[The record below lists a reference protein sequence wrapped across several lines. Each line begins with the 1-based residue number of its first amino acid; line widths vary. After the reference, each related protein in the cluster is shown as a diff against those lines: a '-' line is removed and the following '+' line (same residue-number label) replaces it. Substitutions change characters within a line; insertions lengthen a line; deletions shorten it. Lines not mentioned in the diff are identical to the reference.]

1 MGVCNNC
8 GNQISDGQLTC
19 PVCGAYTGAGAQ
31 ANNQA
36 PQQNMYNQQGMY
48 NQAPQQNMYNQQDM
62 YNQTSQQPQK
72 ELGMKWFH
80 FVIYSQL
87 FVSALVGLWNGFQ
100 LLTGRIYGENTD
112 RVYSYF
118 SGLKGVDTI
127 IGICYIAIAIFALVT
142 RFMLADFKKC
152 GPAMYIGMQVA
163 GLIISIA
170 YIASV
175 TSIVDGLTEYIAS
188 STYGTMAVS
197 IVMLI
202 CNIVYF
208 KKRKHLFDR

>member
-31 ANNQA
+31 ANNQT
-36 PQQNMYNQQGMY
+36 
-48 NQAPQQNMYNQQDM
+48 PQQNMYNQQDM
-62 YNQTSQQPQK
+62 YIQTPQQPQK

-80 FVIYSQL
+80 FVIYFQL

-202 CNIVYF
+202 CNIVYLESICSTG
-208 KKRKHLFDR
+208 KKQTG

>member
-31 ANNQA
+31 ANNQT
-36 PQQNMYNQQGMY
+36 
-48 NQAPQQNMYNQQDM
+48 PQQNMYNQQDM
-62 YNQTSQQPQK
+62 YNQTPQQPQK

-80 FVIYSQL
+80 FVIYFQL

-142 RFMLADFKKC
+142 RFMLADFKKS
-152 GPAMYIGMQVA
+152 GPAIYIGKQKA
-163 GLIISIA
+163 GIIKSN
-170 YIASV
+170 
-175 TSIVDGLTEYIAS
+175 T
-188 STYGTMAVS
+188 
-197 IVMLI
+197 
-202 CNIVYF
+202 
-208 KKRKHLFDR
+208 

>member
-31 ANNQA
+31 ANNQTPQQNMYNQQGMYNQA

-62 YNQTSQQPQK
+62 YNQTPQQPQK

-80 FVIYSQL
+80 FVIYFQL

-127 IGICYIAIAIFALVT
+127 IGICYIAIDYINRIYCECYKHRGWSYRVYRKLHLWNNGCFY
-142 RFMLADFKKC
+142 RDAD
-152 GPAMYIGMQVA
+152 
-163 GLIISIA
+163 L
-170 YIASV
+170 
-175 TSIVDGLTEYIAS
+175 
-188 STYGTMAVS
+188 
-197 IVMLI
+197 
-202 CNIVYF
+202 
-208 KKRKHLFDR
+208 

>member
-31 ANNQA
+31 ANNQT

-48 NQAPQQNMYNQQDM
+48 NQAPQQNMYNQQGM
-62 YNQTSQQPQK
+62 YNQAPQQPQK

-80 FVIYSQL
+80 FVIYFQL

-152 GPAMYIGMQVA
+152 GPAMYIGMHH
-163 GLIISIA
+163 LR
-170 YIASV
+170 
-175 TSIVDGLTEYIAS
+175 EYLADCRPALQPLSRPSKCQAADSHTILRWQARLLS
-188 STYGTMAVS
+188 KLDDTVG
-197 IVMLI
+197 
-202 CNIVYF
+202 F
-208 KKRKHLFDR
+208 

>member
-19 PVCGAYTGAGAQ
+19 PICGAYTGAGAQ
-31 ANNQA
+31 ADNQA

-48 NQAPQQNMYNQQDM
+48 NQAPQQP
-62 YNQTSQQPQK
+62 QP

-80 FVIYSQL
+80 FVIYFQL
-87 FVSALVGLWNGFQ
+87 FVSTLVGLWNGFQ

-127 IGICYIAIAIFALVT
+127 IGICYIALGIFSLVT
-142 RFMLADFKKC
+142 RFMLADFKKS

-163 GLIISIA
+163 DLVVLIA

-175 TSIVDGLTEYIAS
+175 TSIVDGLSEYIS
-188 STYGTMAVS
+188 SSNYGSLATS

-208 KKRKHLFDR
+208 KKRKHLFNR

>member
-1 MGVCNNC
+1 
-8 GNQISDGQLTC
+8 
-19 PVCGAYTGAGAQ
+19 
-31 ANNQA
+31 
-36 PQQNMYNQQGMY
+36 MYNQQGMY
-48 NQAPQQNMYNQQDM
+48 NQAPQQNMYNQQGM
-62 YNQTSQQPQK
+62 YNQASQQNMYNQKGMYNQAPQQNMYNQQDMYIQTPQQPQK

-80 FVIYSQL
+80 FVIYFQL

>member
-8 GNQISDGQLTC
+8 GNQIPDGQLTC

-36 PQQNMYNQQGMY
+36 LQQNMYNQQGMY
-48 NQAPQQNMYNQQDM
+48 NQAPQQNMYNQQSM
-62 YNQTSQQPQK
+62 YNQTTQQPQ
-72 ELGMKWFH
+72 LGMKWFH
-80 FVIYSQL
+80 FVIYFQL
-87 FVSALVGLWNGFQ
+87 FVSTLVGLWNGFQ

-112 RVYSYF
+112 QVYSYF

-127 IGICYIAIAIFALVT
+127 IGICYIVIAIFALVT
-142 RFMLADFKKC
+142 RFMLADFKKS

-175 TSIVDGLTEYIAS
+175 TSIVDGVADYIAS
-188 STYGTMAVS
+188 SSYGSLAVS